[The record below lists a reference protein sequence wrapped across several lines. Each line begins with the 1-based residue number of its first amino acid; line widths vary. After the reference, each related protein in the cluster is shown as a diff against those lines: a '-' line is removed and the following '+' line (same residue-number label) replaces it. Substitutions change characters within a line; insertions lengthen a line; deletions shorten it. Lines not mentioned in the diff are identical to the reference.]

1 MCIKKIASSH
11 ANVYISGMLLSSFTK
26 DKIEAGCDEA
36 GRGCL
41 AGPVVAAAV
50 ILPNDYKNKELD
62 DSKKISF
69 KKRLK
74 LRKEIEA
81 EALYWAVANVSN
93 VEIDIINILNAS
105 YKAMHLAIDK
115 LPVKPELLLIDGN
128 RFVTDTD
135 FIYECIIKGDGKYLS
150 IAAASILAKTY
161 RDDLMVSLD
170 NQYPGYGWKTNV
182 GYPTREHRKGIET
195 LGITPYHRRSFQ
207 LLPSQLNLFEV

>member
-1 MCIKKIASSH
+1 
-11 ANVYISGMLLSSFTK
+11 MLHSSFTT

-50 ILPNDYKNKELD
+50 ILPKGYKNEELD
-62 DSKKISF
+62 DSKKISL

-81 EALYWAVANVSN
+81 EALYWSVANVSN
-93 VEIDIINILNAS
+93 EEIDHINILNAS
-105 YKAMHLAIDK
+105 YKAMHLAIEK
-115 LPVKPELLLIDGN
+115 LPIKPELLLIDGN
-128 RFVTDTD
+128 RFVTETNYS
-135 FIYECIIKGDGKYLS
+135 YECIIKGDGKYLS

-161 RDDLMVSLD
+161 RDDLMTSLD
-170 NQYPGYGWKTNV
+170 DKYPGYGWKTNV
-182 GYPTREHRKGIET
+182 GYPTRQHRQGIKS

-207 LLPSQLNLFEV
+207 LLPGQLNLFEV